1 MPFFLPNTG
10 PPAFFT
16 TSSRPWS
23 AIFARSGER
32 TPLCGSFASCGAAEA
47 AGLQGLHRHR
57 LSAGLPQL
65 ADKALRLALCGAP
78 VVIALAVILIDPDH
92 TWEHVHTR
100 FPDGAQEGVMI
111 PARRLH
117 ERFKLV
123 PGICSFLD
131 VMCNLSLLR
140 LQECLELLLQLSF
153 VFPQLGV
160 LRFWGVLGKRE
171 GAKLGS
177 EGLDLLGGLLLD
189 VPRDLDLIHNGRV
202 RHGGTGELDDGLQ
215 AGLTDHQVVL

>member
-65 ADKALRLALCGAP
+65 ADKALRLAFCGAP
-78 VVIALAVILIDPDH
+78 LGIALAVILINP
-92 TWEHVHTR
+92 EHARKHIHTR
-100 FPDGAQEGVMI
+100 FPDFGAEAVGI
-111 PARRLH
+111 PARRLY
-117 ERFKLV
+117 ERFQLV
-123 PGICSFLD
+123 PRSGA
-131 VMCNLSLLR
+131 LLHTAGDR
-140 LQECLELLLQLSF
+140 DLLGLQECLELLLQLGF
-153 VFPQLGV
+153 GFPQLGV
-160 LRFWGVLGKRE
+160 LRFRGVLGERE
-171 GAKLGS
+171 GAELS
-177 EGLDLLGGLLLD
+177 LEGLHLLGILRLD
-189 VPRDLDLIHNGRV
+189 
-202 RHGGTGELDDGLQ
+202 
-215 AGLTDHQVVL
+215 